1 MVAIQKYIFVF
12 FLNDNDYNDS
22 RQTNLVTSYSN
33 YRSSKSAV
41 EKKKKHR
48 LMGFLYTHN
57 NVDEC
62 ILVSKC
68 YLLVSIH
75 NRAKIN
81 IQMHM

>member
-1 MVAIQKYIFVF
+1 
-12 FLNDNDYNDS
+12 
-22 RQTNLVTSYSN
+22 
-33 YRSSKSAV
+33 
-41 EKKKKHR
+41 
-48 LMGFLYTHN
+48 MGFLYTHN

-68 YLLVSIH
+68 RLLVSIH